1 MKNLISMTDFVV
13 IESEKTTVHNVESQ
27 FKLIYD
33 YAKFLQQLLE
43 IWMFVPCKLVDGIW
57 VVLEFPNRTDKQ
69 WRDGADMK
77 DEFYETVSEY
87 QQAKERCLFE
97 GFFNTTQSSQYNMYI
112 ENGMQS
118 VFYKSKNSDV
128 LKKIIGMVIVED
140 LIKDTPVKLT
150 PTAQKQFEL

>member
-13 IESEKTTVHNVESQ
+13 IESEKTTVHNVEIQ

-33 YAKFLQQLLE
+33 YAKFLQQPLE
-43 IWMFVPCKLVDGIW
+43 LWMFVPCDEKGN
-57 VVLEFPNRTDKQ
+57 VLKFDYPQNKVFDEIAQIAFEKQ
-69 WRDGADMK
+69 
-77 DEFYETVSEY
+77 Y